1 MLFCDTIMPQI
12 FDSWGGQL
20 PPREWDRWS
29 GPYIKRIVQ
38 SVKAAHPNV
47 PLTLYANG
55 SGGLLERIK
64 STGVDVVGID
74 WTVDM
79 ADARSRLGHDVT
91 LQGNVDPTILFA
103 SHVRSPMTCA
113 WSILS
118 CPINMRN
125 SLDLNSCH
133 HSCSQDAID
142 VAVRDTVAKAGNK
155 KHILNLGHGV
165 LVGTPEEGVAHM
177 FQLSK
182 QILY

>member
-1 MLFCDTIMPQI
+1 MGSCNPDEWDCWPGPFSTPFAYILPTVSPPLTSQI

-29 GPYIKRIVQ
+29 GPYLKRIVQ
-38 SVKAAHPNV
+38 QVKATHPTV

-79 ADARSRLGHDVT
+79 GDARRRLGNDVS

-103 SHVRSPMTCA
+103 SHVSRCFDRGGRSHVSLGAGKQPLCA
-113 WSILS
+113 PV
-118 CPINMRN
+118 C
-125 SLDLNSCH
+125 
-133 HSCSQDAID
+133 A
-142 VAVRDTVAKAGNK
+142 
-155 KHILNLGHGV
+155 
-165 LVGTPEEGVAHM
+165 LVEA
-177 FQLSK
+177 
-182 QILY
+182 

>member
-1 MLFCDTIMPQI
+1 MQI

-38 SVKAAHPNV
+38 QVKAVHPTV

-64 STGVDVVGID
+64 KTGVDVVGID

-79 ADARSRLGHDVT
+79 ADARARLGNDIS

-103 SHVRSPMTCA
+103 SHVSA
-113 WSILS
+113 SHW
-118 CPINMRN
+118 
-125 SLDLNSCH
+125 LDEFAFLA
-133 HSCSQDAID
+133 Q
-142 VAVRDTVAKAGNK
+142 
-155 KHILNLGHGV
+155 
-165 LVGTPEEGVAHM
+165 
-177 FQLSK
+177 
-182 QILY
+182 